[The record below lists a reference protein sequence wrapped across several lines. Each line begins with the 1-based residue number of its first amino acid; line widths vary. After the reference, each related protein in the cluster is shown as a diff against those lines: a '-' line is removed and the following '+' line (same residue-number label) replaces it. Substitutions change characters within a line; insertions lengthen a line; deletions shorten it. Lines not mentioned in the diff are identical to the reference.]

1 MIFEIFFL
9 INCKMIFK
17 SSNLFFYV
25 ENEILGLGEVV
36 VDWVSLIDHF
46 PEPDEKIDSL
56 RQYMFSGGVTANFSV
71 ATSRLGAKTA
81 FFGAIGDDS
90 YGNFLK
96 NDFKN
101 ENVDCSYLITK
112 EKKATPVNFI
122 FVVKNTGEKVI
133 IQSPYMHSTV
143 PNMSDLDE
151 EIFKNIKLLHT
162 SAIYHDLTIKAI
174 ELAKKKNIFISLDLE
189 KQIAIRG
196 LSKLKPILQQ
206 VDLLIPNKAGAMQ
219 LTKKKNPVEA
229 AKKLLDLGVKI
240 IIITLG
246 EQGALVVTKNKNV
259 IIPAFKVNPVD
270 TTGAGDTFCA
280 AICFSYV
287 LKKFNIEK
295 ATLFAN
301 AAAALK
307 IQNIG
312 ARTGMPSYEEVI
324 QFLKNRN
331 FAEFI

>member
-1 MIFEIFFL
+1 
-9 INCKMIFK
+9 MIFK
-17 SSNLFFYV
+17 LSNLFFIMG
-25 ENEILGLGEVV
+25 NEILCLGEVA

-56 RQYMFSGGVTANFSV
+56 SQYIFSGGVTANFTV
-71 ATSRLGAKTA
+71 AASRLGAKTG
-81 FFGAIGDDS
+81 FFGAIGNDS

-101 ENVDCSYLITK
+101 ENVDYSHLVTK
-112 EKKATPVNFI
+112 ENKATPVNFI

-133 IQSPYMHSTV
+133 IQSPYMHSTI
-143 PNMSDLDE
+143 PNISDLDE
-151 EIFKNIKLLHT
+151 KVFENVKLLHT

-189 KQIAIRG
+189 KQIALRG
-196 LSKLKPILQQ
+196 LSKLKPILQK

-219 LTKKKNPVEA
+219 LTKGENPEEA
-229 AKKLLDLGVKI
+229 AKKFLELGVKT

-246 EQGALVVTKNKNV
+246 EQGALIVTKDKNV
-259 IIPAFKVNPVD
+259 IIPAIKVNPVD

-280 AICFSYV
+280 ALCYSFV
-287 LKKFNIEK
+287 LKKFDIEK

-312 ARTGMPSYEEVI
+312 ARTGMPTYDEVI
-324 QFLKNRN
+324 QFLKKRN
-331 FAEFI
+331 FTEFF

>member
-1 MIFEIFFL
+1 
-9 INCKMIFK
+9 MIFK
-17 SSNLFFYV
+17 LSNLFFIMG
-25 ENEILGLGEVV
+25 NEILGLGEVV

-56 RQYMFSGGVTANFSV
+56 SQYIFSGGVTANFTV
-71 ATSRLGAKTA
+71 AASRLGAKTG
-81 FFGAIGDDS
+81 FFGAIGNDS

-101 ENVDCSYLITK
+101 ENVDYSHLVTK
-112 EKKATPVNFI
+112 ENKATPVNFI

-133 IQSPYMHSTV
+133 IQSPYMHSTI
-143 PNMSDLDE
+143 PNISDLDE
-151 EIFKNIKLLHT
+151 KVFENVKLLHT

-189 KQIAIRG
+189 KQIALRG
-196 LSKLKPILQQ
+196 LSKLKPILQK

-219 LTKKKNPVEA
+219 LSKGENPEEA
-229 AKKLLDLGVKI
+229 AKKFLELGVKT

-246 EQGALVVTKNKNV
+246 EQGALIVTKDKNV
-259 IIPAFKVNPVD
+259 IIPAIKVNPVD

-280 AICFSYV
+280 ALCYSFV
-287 LKKFNIEK
+287 LKKFDIEK

-312 ARTGMPSYEEVI
+312 ARTGMPTYDEVI
-324 QFLKNRN
+324 QFLKKRN
-331 FAEFI
+331 FTEFF

>member
-1 MIFEIFFL
+1 
-9 INCKMIFK
+9 MIFK
-17 SSNLFFYV
+17 SSNLFFLM
-25 ENEILGLGEVV
+25 ENEILGIGEVV

-56 RQYMFSGGVTANFSV
+56 NQYMFSGGVTANFTV
-71 ATSRLGAKTA
+71 AASRLGAKTG
-81 FFGAIGDDS
+81 FFGAIGNDT
-90 YGNFLK
+90 YGDFLK

-101 ENVDCSYLITK
+101 EDVDFSSLVTK
-112 EKKATPVNFI
+112 ENKPTPVNFI

-133 IQSPYMHSTV
+133 IQSPYMHSTI
-143 PNMSDLDE
+143 PSISDLDE
-151 EIFKNIKLLHT
+151 KIFKNIKLLHT

-174 ELAKKKNIFISLDLE
+174 KLAKKKKIFISLDLE
-189 KQIAIRG
+189 KQIALRG
-196 LSKLKPILQQ
+196 LSKLKPILKQ

-219 LTKKKNPVEA
+219 LTKAKNPEEA
-229 AKKLLDLGVKI
+229 AKIFLELGVKT

-246 EQGALVVTKNKNV
+246 DKGALIVTKNKNV
-259 IIPAFKVNPVD
+259 IIPAIKVNPID

-280 AICFSYV
+280 AICYSYV

-307 IQNIG
+307 IQSMG
-312 ARTGMPSYEEVI
+312 ARTGMPTYNQVI
-324 QFLKNRN
+324 QFLKKRN
-331 FAEFI
+331 FTEFI

>member
-1 MIFEIFFL
+1 MG
-9 INCKMIFK
+9 M
-17 SSNLFFYV
+17 
-25 ENEILGLGEVV
+25 EILGLGEVV

-56 RQYMFSGGVTANFSV
+56 SQYMFSGGVTANFSV
-71 ATSRLGAKTA
+71 AASRLGAKTG
-81 FFGAIGDDS
+81 FFGAIGNDS
-90 YGNFLK
+90 YGTFLK

-101 ENVDCSYLITK
+101 ENVDCSYLFTK
-112 EKKATPVNFI
+112 KKEATPVNFI
-122 FVVKNTGEKVI
+122 FVVKDTGEKVI
-133 IQSPYMHSTV
+133 IQSPYMHSTI
-143 PNMSDLDE
+143 PNISDLDE
-151 EIFKNIKLLHT
+151 KVFENIKLLHT

-174 ELAKKKNIFISLDLE
+174 ELAKKNNVFISLDLE

-206 VDLLIPNKAGAMQ
+206 VDLLIPNKTGALQ
-219 LTKKKNPVEA
+219 LTDTKNPEEA
-229 AKKLLDLGVKI
+229 AKKFLELGVKT

-246 EQGALVVTKNKNV
+246 EQGALIVTKNINV
-259 IIPAFKVNPVD
+259 IIPAIKVKPVD

-280 AICFSYV
+280 ALCFSYV

-307 IQNIG
+307 IQNMG
-312 ARTGMPSYEEVI
+312 ARTGMPSYEQVI
-324 QFLKNRN
+324 QFLKNRKIS
-331 FAEFI
+331 EFF